1 MNGNPFYVEPGNDFS
16 GGLQGLGAIA
26 GQYRQEREKKSKA
39 EEIKAAVA
47 QAYKS
52 GDPEQMAQVA
62 IQYPEVQ
69 QTLQSLYGF
78 RNERTKQNALDT
90 YKSVLANK
98 QNPQAA
104 LDAIN
109 ERIAFVESQGGD
121 PSTVSIQARDNLQ
134 KMIQSGQD
142 PSPFFRAAELEYA
155 GIASPQEWQAYSAT
169 SGGANGKIGQYNPGD
184 YTPESWAK
192 FISSRDPSA
201 LQRYES
207 QQVVDIGG
215 VKYLVDRSTN
225 QRTPITNIGEVS
237 GNQATIKTAVAQA
250 EQDVKGATEPKIQA
264 EVAKARQ
271 LATDEANKLTKQQG
285 QLSKIDDAN
294 RIYKSLGDSDLD
306 LIYGAG
312 EKWYPEVLRS
322 QKGIDLMAQRDQLV
336 GMLNIASRG
345 ELQGQGSIT
354 ETEGAAVLAAATT
367 LGNPNISPSEARKAL
382 DSAMDKIYGGAGK
395 TFTKK
400 YSSQNDGSATAQ
412 GANGNTFT
420 SKSGIKIQVE

>member
-1 MNGNPFYVEPGNDFS
+1 MNGNPFYVAPGNDYS
-16 GGLQGLGAIA
+16 GGLQGLGMIA
-26 GQYRQEREKKSKA
+26 GQIREEREKKSRA
-39 EEIKAAVA
+39 EEIKAAVT

-62 IQYPEVQ
+62 IQYPEAQ

-78 RNERTKQNALDT
+78 RNERTKQNALET

-121 PSTVSIQARDNLQ
+121 PSTVSIKARNNLQ

-155 GIASPQEWQAYSAT
+155 GIASPQEWKAYSAT
-169 SGGANGKIGQYNPGD
+169 SGMDSGKIGQYNPGD

-192 FISSRDPSA
+192 FVSTRDPSS

-215 VKYLVDRSTN
+215 VRTLVDRTTGT
-225 QRTPITNIGEVS
+225 RTPLTTAAEVS
-237 GNQATIKTAVAQA
+237 GNQATIKTAVTQA
-250 EQDVKGATEPKIQA
+250 EQNVKGATEPKIQA

-271 LATDEANKLTKQQG
+271 LAVDEAKKLTKQQG

-306 LIYGAG
+306 LIYGSG

-336 GMLNIASRG
+336 GMLNLAARG

-354 ETEGAAVLAAATT
+354 EGEGAAVLAAATT
-367 LGNPNISPSEARKAL
+367 LGNPNVSPAEARQAL
-382 DSAMDKIYGGAGK
+382 DSAMERIYGGAGK
-395 TFTKK
+395 EFTAPQK
-400 YSSQNDGSATAQ
+400 STETAAQ
-412 GANGNTFT
+412 RLARLRGGN
-420 SKSGIKIQVE
+420 